1 MLRDFGGVRVVEWL
15 DPITGTGDAL
25 ALVAA
30 CFEHDARAVLL
41 EDHVLPPAF
50 FELRT
55 GFAGEFLQKLENYQ
69 IRLAA
74 VFPSERAYAER
85 FREFLAE
92 ARNGRRFRSFERRA
106 EAESWLAGAS

>member
-1 MLRDFGGVRVVEWL
+1 LVHDLGGVRVVEWL
-15 DPITGTGDAL
+15 DPITATGDAL

-30 CFEHDARAVLL
+30 CFEHDAQAVLL

-92 ARNGRRFRSFERRA
+92 AKSGRRFRAFAGRADA
-106 EAESWLAGAS
+106 EAWLATAP

>member
-1 MLRDFGGVRVVEWL
+1 MLRDLGGVRVVEWL
-15 DPITGTGDAL
+15 EPIAQTGDAL

-30 CFEHDARAVLL
+30 CFEHDAHAVLL
-41 EDHVLPPAF
+41 EDRVLPPAF

-69 IRLAA
+69 IRLAG
-74 VFPSERAYAER
+74 VFPTERAYAER

-92 ARNGRRFRSFERRA
+92 AKHGRRFRAFAERAAA
-106 EAESWLAGAS
+106 EAWLASAP